1 MRPPIWRPSK
11 RYYTTFGE
19 KFITVI
25 VVILFAL
32 LAGIVFFAYS
42 GISPFLR

>member
-19 KFITVI
+19 KFITLIAVI
-25 VVILFAL
+25 FFVL
-32 LAGIVFFAYS
+32 LMIIIFFAYR
-42 GISPFLR
+42 GLFPFL